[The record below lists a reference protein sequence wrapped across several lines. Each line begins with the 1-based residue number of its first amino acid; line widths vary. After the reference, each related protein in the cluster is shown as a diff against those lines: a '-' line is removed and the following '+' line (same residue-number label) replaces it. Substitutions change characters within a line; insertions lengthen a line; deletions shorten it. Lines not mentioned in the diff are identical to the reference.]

1 MTHRARA
8 PDGLDANLLNLSDG
22 GKNTKLTRPGWYMSQ
37 NADGSVTR
45 VEQPMQTAAGIQ
57 KGLKTILVE
66 RGKFMDSGGGPLRKI
81 HSRKNCWKFP
91 YSKMLRSQS
100 AFRRA

>member
-37 NADGSVTR
+37 NADGSVT
-45 VEQPMQTAAGIQ
+45 MQTAAGIQ

-66 RGKFMDSGGGPLRKI
+66 RGEI
-81 HSRKNCWKFP
+81 HGFWW
-91 YSKMLRSQS
+91 RSTSQDL
-100 AFRRA
+100 